1 MMHRTTLVFLVLLSG
16 ILFISSCSRKKDQKS
31 RKTLFS
37 NDWIF
42 VRLTDGADTSKVN
55 QQVQTG
61 SNWESQYNIE
71 ILDSKES
78 HTADSTNIPEEQ
90 MLLKQKQWQQVSLP
104 HTACIEPLVVK
115 HPWQGI
121 CYYRKS
127 FFIRENDSINN
138 LFLHFKGSMQLA
150 DVWINEKKAATHSGC
165 YTPFEVLLNPFIT
178 YGDTNEVLVRLDNR
192 DNPLIPPGKP
202 SNRLDF
208 NYYSGLYRDV
218 YLIRTGKIYIP
229 DPVTANIPSGG
240 GVFVS
245 FPVANREKALIHIKT
260 SIRNDHPENANL
272 RLTQILYDNK
282 DRICG
287 KTDRNVQLSGND
299 ISVFIQDMIVTKPQL
314 WSIENPH
321 LYRLETRVRDNHL
334 ILDKIE
340 TRIGIRRI
348 SFTREN
354 GFLLNGEQV
363 QLTGSNR
370 HQEYPWIGNALSDH
384 AQYRDMVKIK
394 NGGFNIVRL
403 GHYPQDPAVL
413 DACDELG
420 LLAIEPIPGW
430 QFFYR
435 DSIFE
440 QRTYRDIRDMIRRDR
455 NHPSVILW
463 ETVLNE
469 SWLPARWKQKAYAIA
484 HEEYPGDQCYTAG
497 DMYGSF
503 VWDVL
508 YNDWHEDFTRTS
520 DSVKP
525 GFIREYGDYEFGGDQ
540 STTRQRR
547 GAGEEKLLLSAWNF
561 QWSFNRYNTHY
572 PQTAGNAIWEM
583 FDHNRGCCPTIS
595 ASGASDIFRIPKFT
609 WHFFRSQMDPGLK
622 AAFEKIK
629 PEVFIANYW
638 TTGNPD
644 RKIIVYGNVDEVE
657 LIVNGKTLARQ
668 KPDNGPDTPYFYEN
682 ENPWDGGHP
691 FDKGNC
697 RHLKH
702 PPFTFENIP
711 WEPGEIKAIGYLNR
725 KTIAEYTVNTPGDP
739 AKLVMEVDFSGK
751 KPVSGRKDVL
761 FVYVKLT
768 DQNGVLCLTQ
778 NNYKISLKISGAEIL
793 SPKEIDTEAGIATF
807 LISTY
812 NESPVILKAQSE
824 NGLKTEFRLKLLNKI
839 TSSRN

>member
-1 MMHRTTLVFLVLLSG
+1 MKHKTILAFLLLLSG
-16 ILFISSCSRKKDQKS
+16 ILFISSCTRQTDQNL

-37 NDWIF
+37 DDWYF
-42 VRLTDGADTSKVN
+42 VRLTDSTDTSTVA

-61 SNWESQYNIE
+61 SNWDSQYNIE
-71 ILDSKES
+71 IIES
-78 HTADSTNIPEEQ
+78 GESQNADSADIPEEQ
-90 MLLKQKQWQQVSLP
+90 MLIKQKQWQQVNLP
-104 HTACIEPLVVK
+104 HTAYTEPLVVK

-127 FFIRENDSINN
+127 FFIPARDSLHN
-138 LFLHFKGSMQLA
+138 LSLHFKGAMQLA
-150 DVWINEKKAATHSGC
+150 NVWINGKKAASHAGG
-165 YTPFEVLLNPFIT
+165 YTPFEVLLNPFVV

-202 SNRLDF
+202 SGRLDF

-218 YLIRTGKIYIP
+218 YLIRTGKIFIP
-229 DPVTANIPSGG
+229 DPVAANMPAGG
-240 GVFVS
+240 GIFVS
-245 FPVANREKALIHIKT
+245 FPVANREKAIVHIRT
-260 SIRNDHPENANL
+260 TIRNDRTENADI
-272 RLTQILYDNK
+272 RLTQILYDAK
-282 DRICG
+282 GKVCG
-287 KTDRNVQLSGND
+287 KTDRNVNLTKD
-299 ISVFIQDMIVTKPQL
+299 KTSVFEQEIMVSKPNL
-314 WSIENPH
+314 WSLEDPH
-321 LYRLETRVRDNHL
+321 LYRLETRLRKDDHL
-334 ILDKIE
+334 LDRTE
-340 TRIGIRRI
+340 TRMGIRRI

-354 GFLLNGEQV
+354 GLLLNGDQI

-370 HQEYPWIGNALSDH
+370 HQEYPWIGNTLTDQ

-403 GHYPQDPAVL
+403 GHYPQDPSVL

-430 QFFYR
+430 QFFSR
-435 DSIFE
+435 DSIFAA
-440 QRTYRDIRDMIRRDR
+440 RTYRDIRDMIRRDR
-455 NHPSVILW
+455 NHPSIVLW

-469 SWLPARWKQKAYAIA
+469 SWLPESWKQKAYEIA

-497 DMYGSF
+497 DMYGSR

-508 YNDWHEDFTRTS
+508 YNDWHEDFTRTN
-520 DSVKP
+520 DSIKP

-561 QWSFNRYNTHY
+561 QWSFNRYNARY

-609 WHFFRSQMDPGLK
+609 WHFFRSQMDPGQK
-622 AAFEKIK
+622 TAFDKIK

-638 TTGNPD
+638 AAGKPK
-644 RKIIVYGNVDEVE
+644 RKVIVYGNVDEVE
-657 LIVNGKTLARQ
+657 LLVNGKTMGRQ
-668 KPDNGPDTPYFYEN
+668 KPDKGPDTPYFQEG
-682 ENPWDGGHP
+682 EKPWDGGHP

-702 PPFTFENIP
+702 PPFSFENIP
-711 WEPGEIKAIGYLNR
+711 WENGEIKAIGYLQN
-725 KTIAEYTVNTPGDP
+725 KKAAEYTVYTPGKP
-739 AKLVMEVDFSGK
+739 VKIEIETDFSGK
-751 KPVSGRKDVL
+751 KPVWGKKDVL
-761 FVYVKLT
+761 FVYVKLKDERGT
-768 DQNGVLCLTQ
+768 LCVTENQ
-778 NNYKISLKISGAEIL
+778 FNVSLRARGAKIL
-793 SPKEIDTEAGIATF
+793 SPDRINTEAGIATF

-812 NESPVILKAQSE
+812 EESPVILEAQ
-824 NGLKTEFRLKLLNKI
+824 T
-839 TSSRN
+839 TSGFTTSYKFQVRPTH